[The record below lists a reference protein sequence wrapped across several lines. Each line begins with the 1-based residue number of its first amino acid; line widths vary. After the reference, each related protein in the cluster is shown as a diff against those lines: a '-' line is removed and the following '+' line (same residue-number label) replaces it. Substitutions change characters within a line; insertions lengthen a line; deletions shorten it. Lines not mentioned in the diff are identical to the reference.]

1 MKSLT
6 LIKLQCRSN
15 WHCLKN
21 ENKKDNS
28 GGVWKT
34 SAEIPYWWRS
44 EQHFWRAEGKF
55 PDCTTNKR
63 HYPDLGSDAS
73 IISMELISEF
83 LHSFL
88 RCHFLGKPVMSNPP
102 PPQPLALPLQNVDCF
117 LRPSKTLQI
126 YILTWW
132 WNFFV
137 TDVNMYKGS
146 YKWLVLYS
154 VDLQAVQ
161 QR

>member
-1 MKSLT
+1 MSLP
-6 LIKLQCRSN
+6 R
-15 WHCLKN
+15 
-21 ENKKDNS
+21 E
-28 GGVWKT
+28 T
-34 SAEIPYWWRS
+34 SD
-44 EQHFWRAEGKF
+44 EQ
-55 PDCTTNKR
+55 
-63 HYPDLGSDAS
+63 
-73 IISMELISEF
+73 
-83 LHSFL
+83 
-88 RCHFLGKPVMSNPP
+88 PP
-102 PPQPLALPLQNVDCF
+102 PPQPLPLPLQNVDCF